1 MWNLQITKR
10 QYLCGG
16 LSYFVYFLHV
26 VTHIWKLQCHHTT
39 LFGYG
44 PACPKFSEI
53 IDHQYLWK
61 GVSDFVDF
69 LHSVICI
76 LLDIHWSYKNMLF
89 CFGTVSHRLQPTRL
103 SDVLKLKNL
112 KTTWGRK
119 NIMLFWV
126 MDPKNFWCISL
137 QNVLLLTCLTCQSYY
152 MGSIATLHLFFF

>member
-1 MWNLQITKR
+1 
-10 QYLCGG
+10 
-16 LSYFVYFLHV
+16 
-26 VTHIWKLQCHHTT
+26 
-39 LFGYG
+39 
-44 PACPKFSEI
+44 
-53 IDHQYLWK
+53 
-61 GVSDFVDF
+61 
-69 LHSVICI
+69 
-76 LLDIHWSYKNMLF
+76 MLF

-152 MGSIATLHLFFF
+152 MGSIATLHLFFFNFLIFFSVLFLIFFYIYIYIYICMYIYIYWDCSLEKYFFKISLSESTFHFQYCFTKEYFQNYSWKKDIFEIAFS